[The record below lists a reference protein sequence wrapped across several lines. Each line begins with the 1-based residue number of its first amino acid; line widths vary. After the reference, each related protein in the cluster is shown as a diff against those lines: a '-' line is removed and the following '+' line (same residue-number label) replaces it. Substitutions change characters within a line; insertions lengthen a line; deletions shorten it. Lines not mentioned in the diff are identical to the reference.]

1 MLLRFA
7 EFAHGSD
14 AMKVVNAIVGFTSMV
29 AWVPGLLS
37 AIELQPVTVKAWDEY
52 VRSADLR
59 MQTRLGGQRSFLWTD
74 ESPGR
79 KLRIR
84 RGEILVAPVVGYG
97 TQNVPE

>member
-1 MLLRFA
+1 
-7 EFAHGSD
+7 
-14 AMKVVNAIVGFTSMV
+14 MKVVNAIVGSTSMV